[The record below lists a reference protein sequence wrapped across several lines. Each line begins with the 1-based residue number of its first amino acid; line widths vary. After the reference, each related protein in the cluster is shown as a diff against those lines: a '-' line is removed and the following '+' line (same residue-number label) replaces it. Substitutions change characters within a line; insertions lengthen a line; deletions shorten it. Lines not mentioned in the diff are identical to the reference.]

1 MGSASEY
8 YSSGALPVDADV
20 IWANTAASPLVAVID
35 TGVDYTHPD
44 LVGKVVKGYNFVE
57 GTADPMDDHGHGTHV
72 SGVIAARLNNK
83 VGIPG
88 ISNGS
93 VLAIKALDFSG
104 SGTYYEIAQAS
115 YAANNAA
122 VKSST

>member
-1 MGSASEY
+1 M
-8 YSSGALPVDADV
+8 
-20 IWANTAASPLVAVID
+20 AVID

-57 GTADPMDDHGHGTHV
+57 STVDPMDDNGHGTHV
-72 SGVIAARLNNK
+72 SGVIVARLNNK

-104 SGTYYEIAQAS
+104 SGTYYEIAQALF
-115 YAANNAA
+115 YAADNAA
-122 VKSST
+122 VKVINMSLGDRTGRVDPA